1 MKYAAIAILAL
12 GVAICAALGARL
24 SPSLYDQTVVEG
36 QTVVLGERVDEA
48 HTAYCEARAEAE
60 LAVADGCPEPEGTE
74 PAADEAAEA
83 EEGTDA
89 EATDADAEAQAA
101 EDAPGDEEAEEAEE
115 AAEAPDA
122 DAILATL
129 TQELAAERQAAEPL
143 PDDLNA
149 LRDAWYEARAT
160 VLPAT
165 ALSQAAG
172 VIGPGERMKG
182 WLADSG
188 AFFGVGLLLVVAGS
202 VLGRRAAKLEASDE
216 SKAGPGGPVDVP
228 GFLADAAART
238 AALAEEFAGA
248 GTPDA
253 AGWEH
258 YKRGVTA
265 ILVERIEPLTESG
278 PRIQARYG
286 MAAFA
291 AVFSPLS
298 GGERRLNRAW
308 SAMTDH
314 HAPEA
319 LDSLR
324 QAAEQLQAASAEL
337 ASHRAG

>member
-24 SPSLYDQTVVEG
+24 SPSLYDQTVVQG

-48 HTAYCEARAEAE
+48 HTHYCEARAEAE
-60 LAVADGCPEPEGTE
+60 LAIADGCPAPEGEE
-74 PAADEAAEA
+74 PAADEAADA
-83 EEGTDA
+83 EESTDA

-101 EDAPGDEEAEEAEE
+101 EDAPGDEEAEEA
-115 AAEAPDA
+115 AQAPDA

-149 LRDAWYEARAT
+149 LRDAWYDARAA

-216 SKAGPGGPVDVP
+216 SQAGPGGAVDVP

-238 AALAEEFAGA
+238 AALAEEFASA

-337 ASHRAG
+337 DSHRAG